1 MSDSTTIFNDFHEN
15 ERQYNEKL
23 DPHQIIGLGADL
35 VRVEFFT
42 ILSIKSRKNTRNDS
56 STTIFIDFHENER
69 QYNEKLDPHQI
80 VGLEGRLQRVP
91 G

>member
-42 ILSIKSRKNTRNDS
+42 ILSIKSSKKSR
-56 STTIFIDFHENER
+56 NER
-69 QYNEKLDPHQI
+69 QYNDFHRFSRK
-80 VGLEGRLQRVP
+80 
-91 G
+91 